1 MALRKVKRNCWEEKN
16 EVLYISVA
24 QKLPKIRLETSKNI
38 FWQKP
43 DFVKIDEFSLLK
55 LKKYKNRKIDAFML
69 LAISL
74 AIFELQ
80 RRTIPHFNPHNNS
93 FWPYEEQF
101 CCRVNRFWVIR
112 PNVSPIFFGP
122 YFNSTTTPLIFRLHF
137 TTDWTFQMRYITSLN
152 SQWFQIYKSSKL
164 KLWKKSVYVGKS
176 KRFNFDGL
184 YF

>member
-1 MALRKVKRNCWEEKN
+1 MPEIW
-16 EVLYISVA
+16 
-24 QKLPKIRLETSKNI
+24 LETSKNS

-43 DFVKIDEFSLLK
+43 DFVKINEFSLLK
-55 LKKYKNRKIDAFML
+55 LKKCKNRKIDTFMF

-112 PNVSPIFFGP
+112 PNVSTIFFHHTLLYHDWIGLISNLAVP
-122 YFNSTTTPLIFRLHF
+122 ANVLFLFTLLCLSARLYTTFY
-137 TTDWTFQMRYITSLN
+137 TTL
-152 SQWFQIYKSSKL
+152 L
-164 KLWKKSVYVGKS
+164 KQQGFLGSV
-176 KRFNFDGL
+176 
-184 YF
+184 